1 MNVPSYWT
9 DKGIPLGTQFVSKIG
24 NEATLI
30 SLASQIEEI
39 SPWKHRIPT
48 L

>member
-9 DKGIPLGTQFVSKIG
+9 DNGIPLGTQFVYKIG
-24 NEATLI
+24 DEATLI
-30 SLASQIEEI
+30 SLASQMEEI
-39 SPWKHRIPT
+39 ASWKHRIPT